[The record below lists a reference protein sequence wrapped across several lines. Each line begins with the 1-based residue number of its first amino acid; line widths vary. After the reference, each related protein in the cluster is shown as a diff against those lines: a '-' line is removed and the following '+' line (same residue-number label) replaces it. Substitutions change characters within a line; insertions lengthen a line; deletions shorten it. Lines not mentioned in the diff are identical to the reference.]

1 MKSTR
6 VKVLKYFIL
15 NAHFLLDSCI
25 HLNNNFTWWRL
36 NVWIS
41 AGCVS
46 AWCCCC
52 IFVIISEVLP
62 PSSGR
67 TEKHNMTWW
76 PSSRRLLHI
85 KLLYRCFCRSQLSP
99 GLLQVELAWFL
110 VVSMIHSSVMLV
122 GGFVLHRDRGDL
134 FMMCMLTWIEQDGA
148 SVWGGPSAAP
158 TIVCVSVTQTVNA
171 LLVYDRQTLL
181 DLRTSAKNLVN
192 FDSYEQTLPPSLSD
206 SPSYLC
212 RTPAPPLLRKRHRHR
227 GDVVAVSDGNGS
239 SFYWTESLESVQ

>member
-1 MKSTR
+1 MNEM
-6 VKVLKYFIL
+6 LDYYFVALVTPQSFFSHWEIISVNAKHKANQHINDVNQSAVDRL
-15 NAHFLLDSCI
+15 NHWSWETGSLQSAFSSAHLQLSVHFLLDSCV

-99 GLLQVELAWFL
+99 GLLQVELTWFL

-134 FMMCMLTWIEQDGA
+134 FMLCML
-148 SVWGGPSAAP
+148 
-158 TIVCVSVTQTVNA
+158 
-171 LLVYDRQTLL
+171 
-181 DLRTSAKNLVN
+181 
-192 FDSYEQTLPPSLSD
+192 
-206 SPSYLC
+206 
-212 RTPAPPLLRKRHRHR
+212 
-227 GDVVAVSDGNGS
+227 
-239 SFYWTESLESVQ
+239 